1 MPIKSIYDNERSN
14 INIFKIIFKFPIMY
28 IRNFFRRYFYEY
40 CIRNTDYRF
49 LSFALGFL
57 FTLSGITFSL
67 LNWKTDVNA
76 IPSVPGT
83 VGLAIIFIVL
93 GVYFSSLFFMSD
105 LKNYP
110 TTNLFKI

>member
-1 MPIKSIYDNERSN
+1 
-14 INIFKIIFKFPIMY
+14 MY

-57 FTLSGITFSL
+57 FTLSGVTFSL

-76 IPSVPGT
+76 IINIYIILYILLNEKFILLHNSRIKNNKLNFYSFIGT
-83 VGLAIIFIVL
+83 ILHFITNT
-93 GVYFSSLFFMSD
+93 FQKSQF
-105 LKNYP
+105 KNY
-110 TTNLFKI
+110 